1 MPSLMQQALG
11 AQWQQ
16 LPAGL
21 QRHYAVN
28 DAAQVHIEQGTLT
41 IDYPRWMQPYLT
53 LLFWMGAL
61 INRRGTDIPTQVMR
75 RLTHQQEQWQRVLSF
90 TDGKILRFNSRLS
103 YIGGNQLLEYTNASQ
118 ALCMAVSVIDHKLHY
133 EGQYFLLRLGKL
145 RFKLP
150 EWLVL
155 GHTTIVEEALNDQ
168 QFKMD
173 FRLTHPWFGE
183 LFSYKGVFTILQ

>member
-1 MPSLMQQALG
+1 MQSLMQQALG
-11 AQWQQ
+11 TQWQQ

-28 DAAQVHIEQGTLT
+28 DAAQVHIEQGTLS

-61 INRRGTDIPTQVMR
+61 INRRGTHIPTQVTR
-75 RLTHQQEQWQRVLSF
+75 RLFDQQEQWQRVLSF
-90 TDGKILRFNSRLS
+90 TDGKILQFNSRLS
-103 YIGGNQLLEYTNASQ
+103 YIGGNQLLEYTNNSQ
-118 ALCMAVSVIDHKLHY
+118 ALCMAVSVIEHKLHY
-133 EGQYFLLRLGKL
+133 EGQYLLIKLLGL
-145 RFKLP
+145 SIKLP

-183 LFSYKGVFTILQ
+183 VFSYKGVFTVIA